1 MNCRIT
7 DFRGTVRQNH
17 DGGNGGIYS
26 SDVTQPEV
34 IEPEEPCLKKGVED
48 LGWNLGSPIR
58 IQSKQCSCINEQEKK
73 KKLNFFSQQV
83 NISWLFLCVD
93 FNTLSLIS
101 SSAPSVL

>member
-1 MNCRIT
+1 M

-34 IEPEEPCLKKGVED
+34 IEPEQPCLKKGVED

-58 IQSKQCSCINEQEKK
+58 IQSKQCSCIYEQGRKK
-73 KKLNFFSQQV
+73 IRFFFSQQV
-83 NISWLFLCVD
+83 DISWLFFVCR
-93 FNTLSLIS
+93 F
-101 SSAPSVL
+101 